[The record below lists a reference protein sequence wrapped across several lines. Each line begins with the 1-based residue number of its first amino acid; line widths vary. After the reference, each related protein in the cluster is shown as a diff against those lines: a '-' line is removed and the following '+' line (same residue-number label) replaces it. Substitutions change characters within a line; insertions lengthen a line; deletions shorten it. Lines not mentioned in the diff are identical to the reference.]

1 MSECMVFFQSDKCN
15 LEDAY
20 QSLVNYGLT
29 VKLDRNRLLCF
40 RDDSPQFT
48 ILLVTGEHIQHEAVE
63 IARSTPQARAM
74 NQCDARFEVF
84 FDDLNQVLD
93 EINTLMDVHGALQ
106 DASGGFLF
114 TPWNGNLTEPWE
126 G

>member
-1 MSECMVFFQSDKCN
+1 MTECMVFFQSDKCN

-20 QSLVNYGLT
+20 QSLVSYGLI
-29 VKLDRNRLLCF
+29 VKRYQKKLLCF

-48 ILLVTGEHIQHEAVE
+48 IGLATGEQIQQEAVE
-63 IARSTPQARAM
+63 IANSTPYTGSM
-74 NQCDARFEVF
+74 NQCNARFKVI
-84 FDDLNQVLD
+84 FDDLNDVL
-93 EINTLMDVHGALQ
+93 E
-106 DASGGFLF
+106 DASRGFLF

>member
-1 MSECMVFFQSDKCN
+1 MVFFQSDKCN

-20 QSLVNYGLT
+20 QSLISYGLT
-29 VKLDRNRLLCF
+29 VKRYDNKLLCF

-48 ILLVTGEHIQHEAVE
+48 IVLATGKQIQQEAVE
-63 IARSTPQARAM
+63 IAQGTPHAGSM
-74 NQCDARFEVF
+74 NQCDCRFEVF
-84 FDDLNQVLD
+84 FDDLDEVLD
-93 EINTLMDVHGALQ
+93 EINTLMDVQGALQ

-114 TPWNGNLTEPWE
+114 TPWNSNLTEPWK